1 MNTLEAPAVENAL
14 DVAFL
19 GALLPALPALPA
31 ERAAEATRVDCATA
45 APRCAHAEPKVR
57 RLGEVGMGG
66 VSDEA
71 RT

>member
-1 MNTLEAPAVENAL
+1 MNTLEAPTVENAL

-19 GALLPALPALPA
+19 AALLPALPA

-66 VSDEA
+66 MSDEA